1 VESIRKRPRYDRS
14 VAATTPETYLADLN
28 PAQREAV
35 LTTEGPVL
43 VIAGAGS
50 GKTRVLTRRI
60 AHLLAAV
67 GVKPP
72 EILAITFT
80 NKAAGE
86 MRERVEDL
94 VGPPARA
101 SWVMTFHAA
110 CGRILR
116 REAQRLGYRSNFTIY
131 DSADQLRLT
140 KQCLEDLERDPKR
153 FTPRGIHSQISNAK
167 NQLIGPD
174 DYASRVASFY
184 DQTVADVYKL
194 YQTKMFNS
202 NAVDF
207 DDMLYLTVDV
217 LERFPEAQEKWQT
230 AFRYLLVD
238 EYQDTNHAQYRF
250 LQLLAAKHSNV
261 FAVGDPDQCLVEGT
275 SVTMADGSKKPIEDV
290 RVGDEVLTCYGS
302 GVFGPGRVL
311 KTHKSTRRA
320 GIAITTAS
328 GRRLESTPEH
338 VHFAG
343 FKVGRTPQ
351 LHMTYLMWKRGV
363 GFRIGTSRTYLN
375 RHEQTMPG
383 PALRMNAEHADATW
397 VLGTFGSDAE
407 ARATETFLSLRYGI
421 PTIPFVARR
430 YPNWQG
436 RSLVADQRLLD
447 HVFSELDSDE
457 GGRALLADE
466 GLSILHPHF
475 TAATTTKGERVR
487 RRLTVALCGDRRA
500 GPQHRISLFGYDVEG
515 RVTLERLGLPVRP
528 AYRGSPGWRY
538 ESLYSDFAK
547 LHETVELLQ
556 SELDLSVRYT
566 ARLAASASGT
576 AKERNSLPFMPAAS
590 VRPGMTMVD
599 ENGTFDLVERV
610 DHVVLDRP
618 VYDLD
623 IERTHNFV
631 ANGIVTHN
639 SIYAFRGADIRNVL
653 EFERD
658 FAGAKTIALEQNY
671 RSTNSILEAA
681 NGVISNNRERKPKN
695 LWSDLG
701 DGDPVRVVEVEDEHA
716 EARYVAAEI
725 ARLVEEGF
733 NGNEIAV
740 FYRTNAQSRVLE
752 DVLVRQGVAYQVI
765 GGPRFYERAEI
776 KDLVAYLQVIDNPYD
791 AVSLLRC
798 ANRPRRGI
806 GDSTLAKLMSFADDA
821 EMSLWEAMAR
831 TEAAGV
837 GTAPAKAVASFRTLI
852 QSLMSASEE
861 LDVPDLIERVLE
873 QSGYVE
879 SLEAERTIE
888 AQGRVENLQELV
900 ALAREWMESAAD
912 PTLSSFLQEVSLY
925 SDQDAIRGEGS
936 LVTLMTLHNAK
947 GLEFRAV
954 YLIGM
959 EEGIFPHSRSIEEQG
974 IEEERRLC
982 YVGMTRAM
990 ERLTLMHASS
1000 RMLYGGR
1007 SYNLPSRFLDEL
1019 PERHVERDRLQPSSW
1034 SNYGAPK
1041 QSQVAPRDDIPS
1053 LQTGDS
1059 VRHGT
1064 LGEGVVTRIE
1074 AGAVVT
1080 VRFESDG
1087 TERRLM
1093 LDYAPL
1099 EKL

>member
-1 VESIRKRPRYDRS
+1 MESVRQGRRYDRS

-110 CGRILR
+110 CGRFLR

-131 DSADQLRLT
+131 DTADQLRLT

-174 DYASRVASFY
+174 EYANRIASFY

-250 LQLLAAKHSNV
+250 LQLLAAKHMNV
-261 FAVGDPDQCLVEGT
+261 FAVGDPDQ
-275 SVTMADGSKKPIEDV
+275 
-290 RVGDEVLTCYGS
+290 
-302 GVFGPGRVL
+302 
-311 KTHKSTRRA
+311 
-320 GIAITTAS
+320 
-328 GRRLESTPEH
+328 
-338 VHFAG
+338 
-343 FKVGRTPQ
+343 
-351 LHMTYLMWKRGV
+351 
-363 GFRIGTSRTYLN
+363 
-375 RHEQTMPG
+375 
-383 PALRMNAEHADATW
+383 
-397 VLGTFGSDAE
+397 
-407 ARATETFLSLRYGI
+407 
-421 PTIPFVARR
+421 
-430 YPNWQG
+430 
-436 RSLVADQRLLD
+436 
-447 HVFSELDSDE
+447 
-457 GGRALLADE
+457 
-466 GLSILHPHF
+466 
-475 TAATTTKGERVR
+475 
-487 RRLTVALCGDRRA
+487 
-500 GPQHRISLFGYDVEG
+500 
-515 RVTLERLGLPVRP
+515 
-528 AYRGSPGWRY
+528 
-538 ESLYSDFAK
+538 
-547 LHETVELLQ
+547 
-556 SELDLSVRYT
+556 
-566 ARLAASASGT
+566 
-576 AKERNSLPFMPAAS
+576 
-590 VRPGMTMVD
+590 
-599 ENGTFDLVERV
+599 
-610 DHVVLDRP
+610 
-618 VYDLD
+618 
-623 IERTHNFV
+623 
-631 ANGIVTHN
+631 

-658 FAGAKTIALEQNY
+658 FAGAKSIALEQNY

-681 NGVISNNRERKPKN
+681 NAVISNNRERKPKN
-695 LWSDLG
+695 LWSELG
-701 DGDPVRVVEVEDEHA
+701 DGDPVRVVEVEDEHS

-733 NGNEIAV
+733 NGSEIAV

-791 AVSLLRC
+791 AVSLLRI
-798 ANRPRRGI
+798 ANRPRRGV

-821 EMSLWEAMAR
+821 EMSLWEAMDR
-831 TEAAGV
+831 TTAAGV
-837 GTAPAKAVASFRTLI
+837 GTAPAKAVASFRTVI
-852 QSLMSASEE
+852 QSLMSASQE
-861 LDVPDLIERVLE
+861 LEVPELIERVLE
-873 QSGYVE
+873 QSGYMD

-888 AQGRVENLQELV
+888 AQGRIENLQELV
-900 ALAREWMESAAD
+900 SLAREWVESAAE

-974 IEEERRLC
+974 VEEERRLC

-990 ERLTLMHASS
+990 ERLTLLHASS

-1019 PERHVERDRLQPSSW
+1019 PEQHVERERLQPASW

-1041 QSQVAPRDDIPS
+1041 QSQVAPRDDVPS
-1053 LQTGDS
+1053 LSTGDN

-1064 LGEGVVTRIE
+1064 LGEGVVVRIE
-1074 AGAVVT
+1074 PGGVVT
-1080 VRFESDG
+1080 VRFADDG